1 MPDGIARRQAAPTRA
16 RRRPLCLL
24 RPFDRRFAVNVDRAV
39 FALAGTMVLA
49 GIILGWLVSPYW
61 LLLAA
66 FVGANMLQAAFTGF
80 CPAAMI
86 FNQLGLKPGA
96 AFSCGVTAH

>member
-1 MPDGIARRQAAPTRA
+1 
-16 RRRPLCLL
+16 
-24 RPFDRRFAVNVDRAV
+24 VNVDRAV
-39 FALAGTMVLA
+39 FVLAGTMVLA
-49 GIILGWLVSPYW
+49 SLALGWLVNPYW

-86 FNQLGLKPGA
+86 FNRLGLKPGA
-96 AFSCGVTAH
+96 AFVAATTR